1 LACPGEAK
9 KKRRQMPD
17 LEKIGES
24 FVGPSFGAELA
35 NMSRAV
41 LKVGNWEVRKRRG
54 RRGGWRKGEWD
65 IDRDWVREMWQQVN
79 GWGGGVRKEKD
90 GKKGEKNLAPRAPL
104 LSLVAGEII

>member
-1 LACPGEAK
+1 VLACPGEAK

-41 LKVGNWEVRKRRG
+41 LKVGNWEVRKREG
-54 RRGGWRKGEWD
+54 DEGED
-65 IDRDWVREMWQQVN
+65 GQREN
-79 GWGGGVRKEKD
+79 
-90 GKKGEKNLAPRAPL
+90 
-104 LSLVAGEII
+104 EIWIEFE

>member
-1 LACPGEAK
+1 MQRGTFVSALVLCLVLACPGEAK

-41 LKVGNWEVRKRRG
+41 LKVGNWEVRKREG
-54 RRGGWRKGEWD
+54 DEGED
-65 IDRDWVREMWQQVN
+65 GQREN
-79 GWGGGVRKEKD
+79 
-90 GKKGEKNLAPRAPL
+90 
-104 LSLVAGEII
+104 EIWIEFE